1 MPYLDEF
8 DNSQYR
14 IKKEA
19 LEVRQSEDT
28 LIRKKLHDLVQS
40 DEQKKVTSYS
50 EGFCYGCNKYDRVL
64 SNMWYACHPC
74 SVKRGREGLLADV
87 KQKFS
92 EELCDFC
99 GRWDIGVW
107 QKNVS
112 LCDTCR
118 RRVTRIHKKYHKGGG
133 YEKLAPFQKRMFKK
147 YGKDYQKI
155 LMQSF

>member
-1 MPYLDEF
+1 MGYIDELTGSHASILREEHEF
-8 DNSQYR
+8 
-14 IKKEA
+14 
-19 LEVRQSEDT
+19 RQENDT
-28 LIRKKLHDLVQS
+28 LIKKRLHDLVQS
-40 DEQKKVTSYS
+40 DEQKKVTGYS

-64 SNMWYACHPC
+64 SNMWYACHSC

-99 GRWDIGVW
+99 GKWDIGIW

-112 LCDTCR
+112 LCDSCR
-118 RRVTRIHKKYHKGGG
+118 RRVTRIHKKYKKGGG
-133 YEKLAPFQKRMFKK
+133 YEKMAPFQKRMFKK

-155 LMQSF
+155 LLQSF

>member
-1 MPYLDEF
+1 MGYIKELGGVHASIVREEHEF
-8 DNSQYR
+8 
-14 IKKEA
+14 
-19 LEVRQSEDT
+19 RQSKDT
-28 LIRKKLHDLVQS
+28 LIKKRLHDLVQS
-40 DEQKKVTSYS
+40 DEQKKVTGYS

-64 SNMWYACHPC
+64 SNMWYACHSC

-99 GRWDIGVW
+99 GRWDIGIW

-118 RRVTRIHKKYHKGGG
+118 RRVTRIHKKYKKGGG

-147 YGKDYQKI
+147 YGKDYHEI

>member
-1 MPYLDEF
+1 MGYIKELTGNHKTIIQEEHEF
-8 DNSQYR
+8 
-14 IKKEA
+14 
-19 LEVRQSEDT
+19 RQSKDT
-28 LIRKKLHDLVQS
+28 LIKKKLHDLVQS
-40 DEQKKVTSYS
+40 DEQKKVTGYS

-99 GRWDIGVW
+99 GRWDIGIW

-118 RRVTRIHKKYHKGGG
+118 RRVTRIHKKYKKGGG

-147 YGKDYQKI
+147 YGKDYHKI
-155 LMQSF
+155 LLQEF